1 MDTHH
6 LDGPTGIPN
15 LVWRL
20 ALDLATRGEEQLREE
35 DVRKARLIATYLR
48 NERERVCE
56 ILKEERVGCTLDHE
70 TLTKES
76 LSRTSQSADE
86 ALRLAQVSPWI
97 EGVRQ
102 TLWTDT
108 DAPFEDLDQAGVWW
122 SGATAWYIMDTEEW
136 YQKVWRDLELPGG
149 ATDLYNDATQLADRL
164 GFDPVDLVRHV
175 LVGGPVKLKA
185 PVIANIRGRFES
197 RFQTITPFPTPS
209 VELRVYRPLRLS
221 DLREV
226 HKSITRSLSRLGP
239 ERELLKHIVEQE
251 LGLEE
256 HDSRKGSWEKVDER
270 WVGHGQE
277 SKNWR
282 AHMMCYRRLKGIA

>member
-1 MDTHH
+1 M
-6 LDGPTGIPN
+6 
-15 LVWRL
+15 
-20 ALDLATRGEEQLREE
+20 
-35 DVRKARLIATYLR
+35 IATYLW

-86 ALRLAQVSPWI
+86 AFRLAQVSPWI

-164 GFDPVDLVRHV
+164 DFDPVDLVRHV

-185 PVIANIRGRFES
+185 PVITNIRGRFES
-197 RFQTITPFPTPS
+197 RFQTITPFSTPS
-209 VELRVYRPLRLS
+209 VELRVCRPLRLS
-221 DLREV
+221 DLRKV

-277 SKNWR
+277 FKNWQ
-282 AHMMCYRRLKGIA
+282 AHMMCYRRLKGLA